1 MSMKLFGVGVE
12 KKAGALS
19 LKQGRNPDRALAR
32 LCQTVIRPRV
42 SLLSEVKQ
50 LDDAL
55 LKTAKADSVCQRLM
69 TVPGVGPLTALAFK
83 AAVDDPARFRS
94 SRAVGAYFG
103 LTPRRRQSGQMDVSG
118 HISRMGDETVR
129 TALYSAAFV
138 LLTVSKSKC
147 PLRLWGLRLK
157 EEKGLKLAAVAVARK
172 MAVIMHRMWV
182 TERDFDPT
190 ERSSGRRA

>member
-1 MSMKLFGVGVE
+1 
-12 KKAGALS
+12 
-19 LKQGRNPDRALAR
+19 
-32 LCQTVIRPRV
+32 VIRPRA

-50 LDDAL
+50 LEDAL
-55 LKTAKADSVCQRLM
+55 VKTAKTDPICRRLM

-94 SRAVGAYFG
+94 SRTVGAYFG

-129 TALYSAAFV
+129 TALYSAAFA

-157 EEKGLKLAAVAVARK
+157 EGKGHKLATVAVARK

-190 ERSSGRRA
+190 ERPSGRRA